1 MKENRFLTSLLY
13 IFLSISVTN
22 YESYGQRRST
32 AVALLLQLLLLL
44 IHLHLQNLLIFMTT
58 TLNVYN

>member
-1 MKENRFLTSLLY
+1 MKENRVLY
-13 IFLSISVTN
+13 IFLNSISVTN

-44 IHLHLQNLLIFMTT
+44 MHLHLQNLLIPMTT